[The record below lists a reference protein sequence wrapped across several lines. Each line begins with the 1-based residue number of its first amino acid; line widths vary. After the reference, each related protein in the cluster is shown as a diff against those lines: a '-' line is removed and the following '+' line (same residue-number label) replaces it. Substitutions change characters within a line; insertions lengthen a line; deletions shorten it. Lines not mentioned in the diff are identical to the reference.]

1 MSRKNLREDALAIWN
16 AGVDAVRPSQLFR
29 ETMQVAPPLL
39 RFADIEFDLRSMN
52 RLLIV
57 GAGKASAA
65 MADALQRQLPESW
78 FKSQRV
84 GGWVNVPEG
93 TKPIGYDFPVTLHE
107 ARPAGLNEPTEQGIM
122 GSREILRLVANCSA
136 DDLVI
141 CLLSGGASALL
152 PLPLPGVSLVDKQA
166 ITRALSAAGATI
178 EELNT
183 VRIALSQIKGGQLA
197 RACRAKRMLTLVISD
212 VLGDDLRFIG
222 SGPTFSSAPPEPT
235 AGQILDRY
243 ARCGMVVP
251 AAVWDVVK
259 SVSIPGKRTS
269 PSLLSKGMCQ
279 VEHLILANNATAVD
293 AAGVEA
299 VARGYR
305 YLMSSARRSEGD
317 ATLLGRELVE
327 RCTEWAGDPEAPDC
341 LISGGEP
348 TVTLA
353 PAGTRG
359 RGGRNQQLVLAALQ
373 RRHELIAGDSVASPL
388 CFLSG
393 GTDGE
398 DGPTDVA
405 GAWFDATI
413 EPELA
418 SLAMQMAD
426 SLTRNDAYSFFE
438 RHGGHLRT
446 GPTGTNVCDLRVVV
460 W

>member
-1 MSRKNLREDALAIWN
+1 MSRKNLREDALAIWK
-16 AGVDAVRPSQLFR
+16 AGVEAVRPSQLFR

-39 RFADIEFDLRSMN
+39 RFADIEVDLRSMN
-52 RLLIV
+52 RLLVV
-57 GAGKASAA
+57 GGGKASAA

-78 FKSQRV
+78 LKSQRV
-84 GGWVNVPEG
+84 SGWVNVPEG
-93 TKPIGYDFPVTLHE
+93 TKPIGYDLPVTLHE

-122 GSREILRLVANCSA
+122 GSREIMRLVSNCSA
-136 DDLVI
+136 NDLVI

-152 PLPLPGVSLVDKQA
+152 PLPLPGVSLADKQA

-197 RACRAKRMLTLVISD
+197 RACRAQRMLTLVISD

-222 SGPTFSSAPPEPT
+222 SGPTFSSAPPDPT
-235 AGQILDRY
+235 AQQILDRY
-243 ARCGMVVP
+243 ARSGMFVP
-251 AAVWDVVK
+251 AAVWDAVK
-259 SVSIPGKRTS
+259 SASIAGKSKSPG
-269 PSLLSKGMCQ
+269 LLSKGTCQ
-279 VEHLILANNATAVD
+279 VEHLIMANNATAVD

-327 RCTEWAGDPEAPDC
+327 RCTQWANDPEAPDC

-348 TVTLA
+348 TVTLV

-373 RRHELIAGDSVASPL
+373 RRHELIAADTVAAPL

-405 GAWFDATI
+405 GAWFDTTI
-413 EPELA
+413 EPELPG
-418 SLAMQMAD
+418 LAVELAD
-426 SLTRNDAYSFFE
+426 SLTRNDAYTFFE
-438 RHGGHLRT
+438 RHGGLLHT